1 MSADGQPHKA
11 RMLLTAWLALSP
23 AFASGALLYANST
36 GEQRRSDG
44 STWKVTVIETKRADR
59 YSVLRISHEGRLPS
73 VGSSFFIACSVLNL
87 ARQRGVHFVA
97 QLETSATLKVGFL
110 DSLEDDPAKVVGA
123 DFANLP
129 RERKYD
135 AEQFAPIC
143 DLSKAR
149 AAPHGTGP

>member
-1 MSADGQPHKA
+1 MCAGATRALPA
-11 RMLLTAWLALSP
+11 ALLALGL
-23 AFASGALLYANST
+23 ACASAGAASLYSNTT
-36 GEQRRSDG
+36 GEQKRSDG
-44 STWKVTVIETKRADR
+44 TTWKVTVTETAREAR
-59 YSVLRISHEGRLPS
+59 YSILRITHEGRLPS

-87 ARQRGVHFVA
+87 ARQRGFHFVA